1 MYLLVFKP
9 EEWKQDLNFCLYVS
23 VVCLSETL
31 MHVYLCAFHRETSAP
46 FEIKLFIYSLR
57 LYRLLWK
64 VIHLLEIKWQLL
76 KIYFRA
82 FMVIKVVRF
91 SHESKC
97 WFLQNFFHCSIHAW
111 DGYLLG
117 TDKHVKEITWR
128 PLNICFWAVWK
139 VVLFPWWWEIQLH
152 WFGYFIF
159 HLFYACIKKVEGW
172 AGGVHSTS
180 LAYFRS
186 YLSERKQCLSIF
198 GDLRN
203 LMNEHDCF
211 FIVYRV
217 SLNSY
222 ALFRK

>member
-1 MYLLVFKP
+1 MEYSLRCFVKFSFCICIFIF
-9 EEWKQDLNFCLYVS
+9 LNQRSGNKTSISVYVS

-31 MHVYLCAFHRETSAP
+31 THVYLYAFHRETSAP
-46 FEIKLFIYSLR
+46 FEIKLFLYSLR

-117 TDKHVKEITWR
+117 TDKHV
-128 PLNICFWAVWK
+128 
-139 VVLFPWWWEIQLH
+139 
-152 WFGYFIF
+152 
-159 HLFYACIKKVEGW
+159 
-172 AGGVHSTS
+172 
-180 LAYFRS
+180 
-186 YLSERKQCLSIF
+186 
-198 GDLRN
+198 
-203 LMNEHDCF
+203 
-211 FIVYRV
+211 
-217 SLNSY
+217 
-222 ALFRK
+222 